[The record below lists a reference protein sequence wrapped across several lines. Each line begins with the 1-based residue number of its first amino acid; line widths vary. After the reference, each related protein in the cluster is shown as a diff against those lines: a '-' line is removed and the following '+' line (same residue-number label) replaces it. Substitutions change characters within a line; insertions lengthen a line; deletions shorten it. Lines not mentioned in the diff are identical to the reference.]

1 MRLRNFAIGRKL
13 ADDEIVGIGGLER
26 VGELVASLVPF
37 VSLLFPILNINGT
50 TLSLDTK
57 R

>member
-13 ADDEIVGIGGLER
+13 ADDEIVGTGGLER
-26 VGELVASLVPF
+26 VGELVASMVPF

-50 TLSLDTK
+50 IFSLAT
-57 R
+57 RR